1 MTSITEKLSFFLVLF
16 IVILSPYYR
25 GIYPDYYKL
34 PFLTL
39 IFLAFLIY
47 LLAMVRKKERLFQLS
62 LPEMFFFLLA
72 IVYLF
77 TIIVASSKYSSV
89 IAFISYIAWAFL
101 FWLILEL
108 FQKKSLKMFLIQ
120 IMVCNAGVL
129 SLLAIFD
136 AFHFIPE
143 RFQNFLG
150 MSFWGLYFSGRLAT
164 TFQYQNTSA
173 SFFAACLFLGIF
185 IYLQEK
191 ILWKKI
197 INGVLLFLIFF
208 GFLFAF
214 SRGTNLIF
222 LITLLFLFILVRK
235 KEYITSVVLILSSL
249 FLPSIFLQIELDR
262 CLSQALPFDFLVLFL
277 IGLGSF
283 FLLSFLF
290 LPNQQIFLVNKI
302 NKKLVFFLI
311 LLVIL
316 GIECFFVF
324 FIQFDVKNFTFVRGF
339 GEKGRDISFETKNV
353 IYRFTFYRDALKMIQ
368 KKPLLGWGGGG
379 WAARYFSF
387 QSHTYYTK
395 FPHSFY
401 LNTLVESGV
410 LGLVP
415 LLFLLFYSLYICII
429 STNQNQSISII
440 PYLGAGVFLIFLHSS
455 IDLNFAMGAYHIF
468 AWTLLGLLLSFYPL
482 QKLKLSIP
490 LIIPLLLTL
499 IFFILSIFLGN
510 AEYYYQSGNEYR
522 AGNDFVHSAK
532 AWETAVRLNPW
543 HDNVLYQLSNLSSD
557 IYLQTKKEEFL
568 NLALEKNQKA
578 LNIEPYNYEYYRHRA
593 DLFLLKGEVDEAWKD
608 YKYSMELAPMVLGNY
623 EKILFAFLNLLNSQ
637 QKSINPNTLSQIKVY
652 TDEVFHLYL
661 ENQLKS
667 TQPNPPSEALNFL
680 KRDIDTVLGGGNTGN
695 SITED

>member
-1 MTSITEKLSFFLVLF
+1 
-16 IVILSPYYR
+16 
-25 GIYPDYYKL
+25 
-34 PFLTL
+34 
-39 IFLAFLIY
+39 
-47 LLAMVRKKERLFQLS
+47 
-62 LPEMFFFLLA
+62 
-72 IVYLF
+72 
-77 TIIVASSKYSSV
+77 
-89 IAFISYIAWAFL
+89 
-101 FWLILEL
+101 
-108 FQKKSLKMFLIQ
+108 
-120 IMVCNAGVL
+120 
-129 SLLAIFD
+129 
-136 AFHFIPE
+136 
-143 RFQNFLG
+143 
-150 MSFWGLYFSGRLAT
+150 
-164 TFQYQNTSA
+164 
-173 SFFAACLFLGIF
+173 
-185 IYLQEK
+185 
-191 ILWKKI
+191 
-197 INGVLLFLIFF
+197 
-208 GFLFAF
+208 
-214 SRGTNLIF
+214 
-222 LITLLFLFILVRK
+222 
-235 KEYITSVVLILSSL
+235 
-249 FLPSIFLQIELDR
+249 
-262 CLSQALPFDFLVLFL
+262 LSQALPFDFLVLFL

>member
-16 IVILSPYYR
+16 VVILSPYYR

-34 PFLTL
+34 PFLSL

-47 LLAMVRKKERLFQLS
+47 LLAMVRKKERFFHLN
-62 LPEMFFFLLA
+62 LPEMVFFLIA
-72 IVYLF
+72 IVYF
-77 TIIVASSKYSSV
+77 VTIVVASSKYSSV
-89 IAFISYIAWAFL
+89 IVFIGYIAWAFL

-108 FQKKSLKMFLIQ
+108 FQKKELKMFLIQ
-120 IMVCNAGVL
+120 TIVYNAGIL

-136 AFHFIPE
+136 AFRFIPE

-150 MSFWGLYFSGRLAT
+150 MSIWGLYFSGRLAT

-173 SFFAACLFLGIF
+173 SFFAVCLFLGIF
-185 IYLQEK
+185 MYLQEK
-191 ILWKKI
+191 NCWKKL

-214 SRGTNLIF
+214 SRGTNLTF

-235 KEYITSVVLILSSL
+235 KEYITSVILILSSL

-262 CLSQALPFDFLVLFL
+262 CLSQALPFNFLILFL
-277 IGLGSF
+277 IGLSSF

-290 LPNQQIFLVNKI
+290 LPHQQISLEKKI

-311 LLVIL
+311 LLIIF

-324 FIQFDVKNFTFVRGF
+324 FVQFDTKNFTFVRGF

-353 IYRFTFYRDALKMIQ
+353 IYRFTFYHDALKMIQ

-401 LNTLVESGV
+401 LNTLVESGI

-415 LLFLLFYSLYICII
+415 LLFLLFYSLRICII
-429 STNQNQSISII
+429 STDRNQSISIV

-468 AWTLLGLLLSFYPL
+468 AWTVLGLLLNSYPI
-482 QKLKLSIP
+482 QKRKLSIP
-490 LIIPLLLTL
+490 FIIPILSTL
-499 IFFILSIFLGN
+499 FFFILSIFWGN
-510 AEYYYQSGNEYR
+510 AEYYYQLGNKYR
-522 AGNDFVHSAK
+522 ATNDLIHSAE
-532 AWETAVRLNPW
+532 AWEKTVRLNPW
-543 HDNVLYQLSNLSSD
+543 HDNALYQLSNLCSD
-557 IYLQTKKEEFL
+557 IYLKTKKEEFL
-568 NLALEKNQKA
+568 QLAMEKNQKA
-578 LNIEPYNYEYYRHRA
+578 LAIEPFNYEYFRQKA
-593 DLFLLKGEVDEAWKD
+593 DLLLLKGEFAEAWSN
-608 YKYSMELAPMVLGNY
+608 YSFSIELAPMVLGNY

-637 QKSINPNTLSQIKVY
+637 HKTMDPNAINQIKVY
-652 TDEVFHLYL
+652 TDTVYNLYF

-667 TQPNPPSEALNFL
+667 TQSNPPSKALNFL
-680 KRDIDTVLGGGNTGN
+680 KRDIDKVIGGGSAIN